1 MVFNSSPELAIK
13 IFMIDRIH
21 LSILHEID
29 RQGTLTGAAQVLCL
43 TQPALTHTMKK
54 LESSLGT
61 RLWQK
66 DGRGLRLTRSGR
78 YLVEVSRKILPQFV
92 QAEKMI
98 EQYARGKRGML
109 CIGMEC
115 HPCYRWFSTIVA
127 KYLRDWAD
135 VEIDV
140 KQEFQFDG
148 IQALLNF
155 EIDLLIT
162 PDPVKTKTL
171 SFTPLFEYE
180 HVLAVS
186 RNHPLAQ
193 RDHIHPEDLLDQVL
207 ITYPVS
213 VERLDIFTQCLIP
226 AQCRPQ
232 QHRIIETTDIM
243 LQMVAS
249 GRGVTALPRWL
260 VEDSQKRFEL
270 KAVPIGPDGI
280 WKEISAGI
288 RDQDST
294 TDYIQGFIAL
304 AG

>member
-1 MVFNSSPELAIK
+1 
-13 IFMIDRIH
+13 
-21 LSILHEID
+21 
-29 RQGTLTGAAQVLCL
+29 
-43 TQPALTHTMKK
+43 MKK
-54 LESSLGT
+54 LESSIGT

-78 YLVEVSRKILPQFV
+78 YLLEVSRKILPQFA
-92 QAEKMI
+92 QAEKML
-98 EQYARGKRGML
+98 EQYAQGKRGML

-127 KYLRDWAD
+127 KYLTQWMD
-135 VEIDV
+135 VELDV

-148 IQALLNF
+148 IQALLDF

-162 PDPVKTKTL
+162 PDPVKTKNL

-180 HVLAVS
+180 HVLAVPQS
-186 RNHPLAQ
+186 HSLAQ
-193 RDHIHPEDLLDQVL
+193 RDHILAEDLLDQVL
-207 ITYPVS
+207 ITYPVPL
-213 VERLDIFTQCLIP
+213 ERLDIFTRCLIP

-232 QHRIIETTDIM
+232 HHKTIETTDII

-249 GRGVTALPRWL
+249 GRGITALPRWL
-260 VEDSQKRFEL
+260 VEDSQERFGL
-270 KAVPIGPDGI
+270 KAVPIGPGGI

>member
-1 MVFNSSPELAIK
+1 
-13 IFMIDRIH
+13 MIDRIH
-21 LSILHEID
+21 LSILNEID
-29 RQGTLTGAAQVLCL
+29 RKGTLTAAAQALCL

-54 LESSLGT
+54 LESSIGT

-66 DGRGLRLTRSGR
+66 EGRGLRLTRSGR
-78 YLVEVSRKILPQFV
+78 YLLEVSRKVLPQFTL
-92 QAEKMI
+92 AEKML
-98 EQYARGKRGML
+98 EQYAQGKRGML

-127 KYLRDWAD
+127 EYLAQWPD
-135 VEIDV
+135 VELDV

-148 IQALLNF
+148 IQALIDF

-162 PDPVKTKTL
+162 PDPVKTNNL

-180 HVLAVS
+180 HVLAVPQ
-186 RNHPLAQ
+186 NHPLTQ
-193 RDHIHPEDLLDQVL
+193 RDHIIAEDLLDQVL
-207 ITYPVS
+207 ITYPVPL
-213 VERLDIFTQCLIP
+213 ERLDIFTQCLIP

-232 QHRIIETTDIM
+232 QHKTIETTDIM

-249 GRGVTALPRWL
+249 GRGITALPRWL
-260 VEDSQKRFEL
+260 VEDSHKRFGL
-270 KAVPIGPDGI
+270 KTVPIGPGGI
-280 WKEISAGI
+280 WKKISAGI

-294 TDYIQGFIAL
+294 TDYIQGFIDL

>member
-1 MVFNSSPELAIK
+1 
-13 IFMIDRIH
+13 MIDRIH
-21 LSILHEID
+21 LSILNEID
-29 RQGTLTGAAQVLCL
+29 RKGTLTAAAQALCL

-54 LESSLGT
+54 LESSIGT

-78 YLVEVSRKILPQFV
+78 YLLEVSRKILPQFA
-92 QAEKMI
+92 QAEKML
-98 EQYARGKRGML
+98 EQYAQGKRGML

-127 KYLRDWAD
+127 EYLTQWTD
-135 VEIDV
+135 VELDV

-148 IQALLNF
+148 IQALLDF

-162 PDPVKTKTL
+162 PDPVKTKNL

-180 HVLAVS
+180 HVLAVPQS
-186 RNHPLAQ
+186 HSLAQ
-193 RDHIHPEDLLDQVL
+193 RDHILAEDLLDQVL
-207 ITYPVS
+207 ITYPVPL
-213 VERLDIFTQCLIP
+213 ERLDIFTRCLIP

-232 QHRIIETTDIM
+232 HHKTIETTDII

-249 GRGVTALPRWL
+249 GRGITALPRWL
-260 VEDSQKRFEL
+260 VEDSQERFGL
-270 KAVPIGPDGI
+270 KAVPIGPGGI

>member
-1 MVFNSSPELAIK
+1 
-13 IFMIDRIH
+13 MIERIH
-21 LSILHEID
+21 LSILNEID
-29 RQGTLTGAAQVLCL
+29 RKGTLTAAAQALCL
-43 TQPALTHTMKK
+43 TQPALTHTIKK
-54 LESSLGT
+54 LESSIGT

-78 YLVEVSRKILPQFV
+78 YLLKVSRTILPQFT

-98 EQYARGKRGML
+98 EQYAQGKMGML

-127 KYLRDWAD
+127 AYLAQWAD
-135 VEIDV
+135 VELDV

-148 IQALLNF
+148 IQALLDF

-162 PDPVKTKTL
+162 PDPVKTKNL

-180 HVLAVS
+180 HVLAVP
-186 RNHPLAQ
+186 RNHPLTQ
-193 RDHIHPEDLLDQVL
+193 RDHIVAEDLLDQVL
-207 ITYPVS
+207 ITYPVPL
-213 VERLDIFTQCLIP
+213 ERLDIFTQCLIP

-232 QHRIIETTDIM
+232 QHKTIETTDIM

-249 GRGVTALPRWL
+249 GRGITALPRWL
-260 VEDSQKRFEL
+260 VEDSQKRFGL
-270 KAVPIGPDGI
+270 KAVPIGLCGI

-294 TDYIQGFIAL
+294 TDYIQGFIDL

>member
-1 MVFNSSPELAIK
+1 
-13 IFMIDRIH
+13 MIDRIH
-21 LSILHEID
+21 LSILNEID
-29 RQGTLTGAAQVLCL
+29 RKGTLTAAAQALCL

-54 LESSLGT
+54 LESSIST

-78 YLVEVSRKILPQFV
+78 YLLEVSRKILPQFA
-92 QAEKMI
+92 QAEKML
-98 EQYARGKRGML
+98 EQYAQGKRGML

-127 KYLRDWAD
+127 EYLTQWTD
-135 VEIDV
+135 VELDV

-148 IQALLNF
+148 IQALLDF

-162 PDPVKTKTL
+162 PDPVKTKNL

-180 HVLAVS
+180 HVLAVPQS
-186 RNHPLAQ
+186 HSLAQ
-193 RDHIHPEDLLDQVL
+193 RDHILAEDLLDQVL
-207 ITYPVS
+207 ITYPVPL
-213 VERLDIFTQCLIP
+213 ERLDIFTRCLIP

-232 QHRIIETTDIM
+232 HHKTIETTDII

-249 GRGVTALPRWL
+249 GRGITALPRWL
-260 VEDSQKRFEL
+260 VEDSQERFGL
-270 KAVPIGPDGI
+270 KAVPIGPGGI

>member
-1 MVFNSSPELAIK
+1 
-13 IFMIDRIH
+13 MIDRIH
-21 LSILHEID
+21 LSILNEID
-29 RQGTLTGAAQVLCL
+29 QKGTLTAAAQALCL

-54 LESSLGT
+54 LEAGIGT

-78 YLVEVSRKILPQFV
+78 YLLGVSRKILPQFAR
-92 QAEKMI
+92 AEKML

-127 KYLRDWAD
+127 KYLVQWTD
-135 VEIDV
+135 VEVDV

-148 IQALLNF
+148 IQALLDF

-162 PDPVKTKTL
+162 PDPVKTKNL
-171 SFTPLFEYE
+171 SFTPVFEYE
-180 HVLAVS
+180 HVLAVPQ
-186 RNHPLAQ
+186 NHALAR
-193 RDHIHPEDLLDQVL
+193 RDHILAENLLDQVL
-207 ITYPVS
+207 ITYPVP
-213 VERLDIFTQCLIP
+213 VERLDIFTRCLIP

-232 QHRIIETTDIM
+232 QHKTIETTDIM

-249 GRGVTALPRWL
+249 GRGITALPRWL
-260 VEDSQKRFEL
+260 VEESQKRFGL
-270 KAVPIGPDGI
+270 KAVSIGPDGI
-280 WKEISAGI
+280 WKEICVGI
-288 RDQDST
+288 RDQDNT
-294 TDYIQGFIAL
+294 TDYIQGFIDL

>member
-1 MVFNSSPELAIK
+1 
-13 IFMIDRIH
+13 MIDRIH
-21 LSILHEID
+21 LSILNEID
-29 RQGTLTGAAQVLCL
+29 RKGTLTAAAQALCL

-54 LESSLGT
+54 LESSIGT

-78 YLVEVSRKILPQFV
+78 YLLEVSRKILPQFA
-92 QAEKMI
+92 QAEKML
-98 EQYARGKRGML
+98 EQYAQGKRGML

-127 KYLRDWAD
+127 EYLTQWTD
-135 VEIDV
+135 VELDV

-148 IQALLNF
+148 IQALLDF

-162 PDPVKTKTL
+162 PDPVKTKNL

-180 HVLAVS
+180 HVLAVPQS
-186 RNHPLAQ
+186 HSLAQ
-193 RDHIHPEDLLDQVL
+193 RDHILAEDLLDQVL
-207 ITYPVS
+207 ITYPVPL
-213 VERLDIFTQCLIP
+213 ERLDIFTRCLIP

-232 QHRIIETTDIM
+232 HHKTIETTDII

-249 GRGVTALPRWL
+249 GRGITALPRWL
-260 VEDSQKRFEL
+260 VEDSQEKFGL
-270 KAVPIGPDGI
+270 KAVPIGPGGI

-288 RDQDST
+288 REQDST

>member
-1 MVFNSSPELAIK
+1 
-13 IFMIDRIH
+13 MIDRIH
-21 LSILHEID
+21 LSILNEID
-29 RQGTLTGAAQVLCL
+29 RKGTLTAAAQALCL

-54 LESSLGT
+54 LESSIGT

-78 YLVEVSRKILPQFV
+78 YLLEVSRKILPQFA
-92 QAEKMI
+92 QAEKML
-98 EQYARGKRGML
+98 EQYAQGKRGML

-127 KYLRDWAD
+127 EYLTQWTD
-135 VEIDV
+135 VELDV

-148 IQALLNF
+148 IQALLDF

-162 PDPVKTKTL
+162 PDPVKTKNL

-180 HVLAVS
+180 HVLAVPQS
-186 RNHPLAQ
+186 HSLAQ
-193 RDHIHPEDLLDQVL
+193 RDHILAEDLLDQVL
-207 ITYPVS
+207 ITYPVPL
-213 VERLDIFTQCLIP
+213 ERLDIFTRCLIP

-232 QHRIIETTDIM
+232 HHKTIETTDII

-249 GRGVTALPRWL
+249 GRGITALPRWL
-260 VEDSQKRFEL
+260 VEDSQEKFGL
-270 KAVPIGPDGI
+270 KAVPIGPGGI

>member
-1 MVFNSSPELAIK
+1 
-13 IFMIDRIH
+13 MIERIH
-21 LSILHEID
+21 LSILNEID
-29 RQGTLTGAAQVLCL
+29 RQGTLTAAAQALCL

-54 LESSLGT
+54 LESSIGT

-78 YLVEVSRKILPQFV
+78 YLLKVSRTILPQFA

-98 EQYARGKRGML
+98 EQYAQGKRGML

-127 KYLRDWAD
+127 EYLAQWPN
-135 VEIDV
+135 VELDV

-148 IQALLNF
+148 IQALLDF

-162 PDPVKTKTL
+162 PDPVKTKNL

-180 HVLAVS
+180 HVLAVP
-186 RNHPLAQ
+186 RNHALAQ
-193 RDHIHPEDLLDQVL
+193 RDHIIAEDLLDQVL
-207 ITYPVS
+207 ITYPVPL
-213 VERLDIFTQCLIP
+213 ERLDIFTQCLIP

-232 QHRIIETTDIM
+232 QHKTIETTDIM

-249 GRGVTALPRWL
+249 GRGITALPRWL

-270 KAVPIGPDGI
+270 KTVPIGPGGI

-294 TDYIQGFIAL
+294 TDYIQGFIDL

>member
-1 MVFNSSPELAIK
+1 
-13 IFMIDRIH
+13 MIDRIH
-21 LSILHEID
+21 LSILNEID
-29 RQGTLTGAAQVLCL
+29 RKGTLTAAAQALCL

-54 LESSLGT
+54 LESSIGT

-78 YLVEVSRKILPQFV
+78 YLLEVSRKILPQFA
-92 QAEKMI
+92 QAEKML
-98 EQYARGKRGML
+98 EQYAQGKRGML

-127 KYLRDWAD
+127 KYLTQWTD
-135 VEIDV
+135 VELDV

-148 IQALLNF
+148 IQALLDF

-162 PDPVKTKTL
+162 PDPVKTKNL

-180 HVLAVS
+180 HVLAVPQS
-186 RNHPLAQ
+186 HSLAQ
-193 RDHIHPEDLLDQVL
+193 RDHILAEDLLDQVL
-207 ITYPVS
+207 ITYPVPL
-213 VERLDIFTQCLIP
+213 ERLDIFTRCLIP

-232 QHRIIETTDIM
+232 HHKTIETTDII

-249 GRGVTALPRWL
+249 GRGITALPRWL
-260 VEDSQKRFEL
+260 VEDSQERFGL
-270 KAVPIGPDGI
+270 KAVPIGPGGI